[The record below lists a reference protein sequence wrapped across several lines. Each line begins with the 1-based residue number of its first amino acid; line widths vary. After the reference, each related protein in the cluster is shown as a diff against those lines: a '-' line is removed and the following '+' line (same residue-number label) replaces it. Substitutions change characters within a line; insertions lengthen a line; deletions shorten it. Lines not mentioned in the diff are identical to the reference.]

1 MSLRRDGAPVKGG
14 CRPQP
19 QRDRERA
26 QHGLWCGALPRPPA
40 RQYLL
45 FLVLV
50 ALVVAAGFG
59 IGRVRTPAAKVVDPV
74 LAAMPR
80 DAWLVLT
87 VDVAALRQS
96 PVAAPLVSPQAAAPI
111 LGRAT
116 AVPGLGSL
124 ADACGFDPLARLTE
138 LAVCSP
144 EGGERG
150 DFGLAFAGDLG
161 RDELARCA
169 EKVIRARGGQPATSV
184 QGAFTVL
191 EDAADGTHTRVAY
204 RDGGPFLVGRGAW
217 LDAMMAA
224 AAGKDAGP
232 AGASAHMAL
241 RASLAG
247 DTHPTVLLTA
257 LLPSA
262 LRQRLKAEV
271 TDPAQEAHEA
281 QEREYA
287 SVLSVDQAG
296 LALTTGPA
304 GSTTHI
310 AVRLHC
316 ETAEACAEVQRLVD
330 RKRMALSR
338 DFGVRLVGLG
348 PLLDSLTLRA
358 DGASLSLTA
367 SAPTDALTK
376 AVERVLAYRSRSAPP
391 PPAASAGEGPR
402 TDNGTATPVDSGA
415 SKY

>member
-1 MSLRRDGAPVKGG
+1 
-14 CRPQP
+14 
-19 QRDRERA
+19 
-26 QHGLWCGALPRPPA
+26 LPRPA
-40 RQYLL
+40 HQYFL

-59 IGRVRTPAAKVVDPV
+59 IGRVRSPGVRRVDPV

-96 PVAAPLVSPQAAAPI
+96 PVAAPLVKST
-111 LGRAT
+111 T

-138 LAVCSP
+138 VALCSP

-161 RDELARCA
+161 KDELARCA
-169 EKVIRARGGQPATSV
+169 DKVIRARGGQPSTSV

-204 RDGGPFLVGRGAW
+204 REGGPFLVGRGGW
-217 LDAMMAA
+217 LDAMMT
-224 AAGKDAGP
+224 AAGGKDPGP
-232 AGASAHMAL
+232 SSAHVTL
-241 RASLAG
+241 RESLAG
-247 DTHPTVLLTA
+247 EARPTVLLTA
-257 LLPSA
+257 LLPSS
-262 LRQRLKAEV
+262 LRQRLRAEV
-271 TDPAQEAHEA
+271 TDPA

-304 GSTTHI
+304 GSTTRL
-310 AVRLHC
+310 AAQLHC
-316 ETAEACAEVQRLVD
+316 ETADACAEVQRLIGQ
-330 RKRMALSR
+330 KRLALSR

-358 DGASLSLTA
+358 DGTSLSLTA

-376 AVERVLAYRSRSAPP
+376 AVERVLAYRSRNAPP
-391 PPAASAGEGPR
+391 PPLPS
-402 TDNGTATPVDSGA
+402 ATPVDSGA

>member
-1 MSLRRDGAPVKGG
+1 MVSWR
-14 CRPQP
+14 
-19 QRDRERA
+19 
-26 QHGLWCGALPRPPA
+26 ALPPRPG

-45 FLVLV
+45 FIVLV

-59 IGRVRTPAAKVVDPV
+59 IGRVRSPGGRRVDPV

-80 DAWLVLT
+80 DAWLVVT

-96 PVAAPLVSPQAAAPI
+96 PVAAPLVKS
-111 LGRAT
+111 AT

-124 ADACGFDPLARLTE
+124 ADACGFDPLAHLTE

-161 RDELARCA
+161 KDELARCA
-169 EKVIRARGGQPATSV
+169 DKVIRARGGQPSTSV
-184 QGAFTVL
+184 HDAFTVL
-191 EDAADGTHTRVAY
+191 EDGADATHTRVAY
-204 RDGGPFLVGRGAW
+204 REGGPFLVGRGAW

-224 AAGKDAGP
+224 AGGKDPGP
-232 AGASAHMAL
+232 SSAHVAL
-241 RASLAG
+241 RERLGEAG
-247 DTHPTVLLTA
+247 ETHPTLLLTA
-257 LLPSA
+257 LLPST

-271 TDPAQEAHEA
+271 TDPA

-296 LALTTGPA
+296 LALTTGPS
-304 GSTTHI
+304 GSTTRV
-310 AVRLHC
+310 AAQLHC
-316 ETAEACAEVQRLVD
+316 ESADACAEVQRLVD
-330 RKRMALSR
+330 KKRLALSR

-348 PLLDSLTLRA
+348 PLLDSLTMHA
-358 DGASLSLTA
+358 DGASLSLDT

-376 AVERVLAYRSRSAPP
+376 AVERVLAYRSRTATPSPLP
-391 PPAASAGEGPR
+391 S
-402 TDNGTATPVDSGA
+402 ATPVDSGA

>member
-1 MSLRRDGAPVKGG
+1 
-14 CRPQP
+14 
-19 QRDRERA
+19 
-26 QHGLWCGALPRPPA
+26 LPRHA

-59 IGRVRTPAAKVVDPV
+59 IGRVRSGRSPGALVDPV

-80 DAWLVLT
+80 DAWLVVT

-96 PVAAPLVSPQAAAPI
+96 PVAAPLVSPLAAAPV
-111 LGRAT
+111 LGGAT

-138 LAVCSP
+138 VAVCSP

-161 RDELARCA
+161 KDELARCA
-169 EKVIRARGGQPATSV
+169 DKVIRARGGRPSTST

-191 EDAADGTHTRVAY
+191 EDSAGTVDVAHTRVAY
-204 RDGGPFLVGRGAW
+204 REGGPFLVGRSAW

-224 AAGKDAGP
+224 AGAKDPGP
-232 AGASAHMAL
+232 SSAHVAL
-241 RASLAG
+241 RERLREAG
-247 DTHPTVLLTA
+247 ETHPTVLLTA
-257 LLPSA
+257 LLPAA

-271 TDPAQEAHEA
+271 SDPAQEL
-281 QEREYA
+281 EYS

-304 GSTTHI
+304 GSTTHV
-310 AVRLHC
+310 AAQLHC
-316 ETAEACAEVQRLVD
+316 ETADACAEVQRLVEK
-330 RKRMALSR
+330 KRLALSR

-348 PLLDSLTLRA
+348 PLLDSLTIRA
-358 DGASLSLTA
+358 DGPALSLAA

-376 AVERVLAYRSRSAPP
+376 AVERVIAYKSRAAAAPP
-391 PPAASAGEGPR
+391 ALPP
-402 TDNGTATPVDSGA
+402 ATPVDSGA

>member
-1 MSLRRDGAPVKGG
+1 M
-14 CRPQP
+14 
-19 QRDRERA
+19 
-26 QHGLWCGALPRPPA
+26 
-40 RQYLL
+40 
-45 FLVLV
+45 LV
-50 ALVVAAGFG
+50 ALIVAAGFG
-59 IGRVRTPAAKVVDPV
+59 IGRVRSPALRRADPV
-74 LAAMPR
+74 LAAIPR
-80 DAWLVLT
+80 DAWLVVT

-96 PVAAPLVSPQAAAPI
+96 PVAGPLLKSEA
-111 LGRAT
+111 

-124 ADACGFDPLARLTE
+124 ADACGFDPVARLTE

-161 RDELARCA
+161 KDELARCA
-169 EKVIRARGGQPATSV
+169 DKVIRARGGRPSTSL

-191 EDAADGTHTRVAY
+191 EDAADATHTRVAY

-217 LDAMMAA
+217 LDAMIA
-224 AAGKDAGP
+224 AAGSEDAGP
-232 AGASAHMAL
+232 GSGDAHAAL
-241 RASLAG
+241 RKNLAVG
-247 DTHPTVLLTA
+247 DTHPTLVLTA

-271 TDPAQEAHEA
+271 TDPAQE
-281 QEREYA
+281 REYA
-287 SVLSVDQAG
+287 SVLSVDEAG

-304 GSTTHI
+304 GSTTRL
-310 AVRLHC
+310 AARLHC
-316 ETAEACAEVQRLVD
+316 ETVDACAEVQRLIEQ
-330 RKRMALSR
+330 KRMALSR

-358 DGASLSLTA
+358 DGTSLSLSA

-376 AVERVLAYRSRSAPP
+376 AVERVMAYQSRR
-391 PPAASAGEGPR
+391 AGPS
-402 TDNGTATPVDSGA
+402 ATPVDSGA

>member
-1 MSLRRDGAPVKGG
+1 
-14 CRPQP
+14 
-19 QRDRERA
+19 
-26 QHGLWCGALPRPPA
+26 LPRPA
-40 RQYLL
+40 RQYFL
-45 FLVLV
+45 FFMLV

-59 IGRVRTPAAKVVDPV
+59 IGLVRSPRVRRVDPV

-80 DAWLVLT
+80 DAWLVVT
-87 VDVAALRQS
+87 VDVAVLRQS
-96 PVAAPLVSPQAAAPI
+96 PVAGPLVKS
-111 LGRAT
+111 AT

-150 DFGLAFAGDLG
+150 DFGLAFAGDLAK
-161 RDELARCA
+161 DELARCA
-169 EKVIRARGGQPATSV
+169 DKVIRARGGQPSTSEH
-184 QGAFTVL
+184 GAFTVL
-191 EDAADGTHTRVAY
+191 EDSADSTHTRVVY
-204 RDGGPFLVGRGAW
+204 REGGPFLVGRGAW

-224 AAGKDAGP
+224 AGGKDPGP
-232 AGASAHMAL
+232 SSAHVAL
-241 RASLAG
+241 RRSLSG
-247 DTHPTVLLTA
+247 ETQPTLLLTA

-262 LRQRLKAEV
+262 LRQHLKAEV
-271 TDPAQEAHEA
+271 TDPAQE
-281 QEREYA
+281 REYS

-304 GSTTHI
+304 GSTTHL
-310 AVRLHC
+310 AAQLHC
-316 ETAEACAEVQRLVD
+316 ETVDACAEVQRLVD
-330 RKRMALSR
+330 KKRMALSR

-358 DGASLSLTA
+358 DGASLSLGA

-376 AVERVLAYRSRSAPP
+376 AVERLLAYRSRSDPRPP
-391 PPAASAGEGPR
+391 PPAP
-402 TDNGTATPVDSGA
+402 ATPVDSGS

>member
-1 MSLRRDGAPVKGG
+1 MGPVSRVGVS
-14 CRPQP
+14 
-19 QRDRERA
+19 
-26 QHGLWCGALPRPPA
+26 CGALPRPA
-40 RQYLL
+40 HQYFL

-59 IGRVRTPAAKVVDPV
+59 IGRVRSPAGRRMDPV

-80 DAWLVLT
+80 DAWLVVT

-96 PVAAPLVSPQAAAPI
+96 PVAAPLVKSM
-111 LGRAT
+111 T
-116 AVPGLGSL
+116 SVPGLGSL

-161 RDELARCA
+161 KDELARCA
-169 EKVIRARGGQPATSV
+169 DKVIRARGGQPSTS
-184 QGAFTVL
+184 QQAAFTVL
-191 EDAADGTHTRVAY
+191 EDAADATHTRVAY

-224 AAGKDAGP
+224 AGSKDPGP
-232 AGASAHMAL
+232 GGAHVAL
-241 RASLAG
+241 REGLSG
-247 DTHPTVLLTA
+247 ETRPTVLLTA
-257 LLPSA
+257 LLPA
-262 LRQRLKAEV
+262 AMRERLKGEV
-271 TDPAQEAHEA
+271 TDPAQEH
-281 QEREYA
+281 EYA

-296 LALTTGPA
+296 LAITTGPS
-304 GSTTHI
+304 GSTTRL
-310 AVRLHC
+310 AAQLHC
-316 ETAEACAEVQRLVD
+316 ETGDACAEVQRLID
-330 RKRMALSR
+330 KKRMALSR

-348 PLLDSLTLRA
+348 PLLDSLTLKA
-358 DGASLSLTA
+358 EGDSLSAAA

-376 AVERVLAYRSRSAPP
+376 AIERVLAYRSRGG
-391 PPAASAGEGPR
+391 PPAPLPS
-402 TDNGTATPVDSGA
+402 ATPVDSGA

>member
-1 MSLRRDGAPVKGG
+1 M
-14 CRPQP
+14 
-19 QRDRERA
+19 RA
-26 QHGLWCGALPRPPA
+26 ALPLPRPAAGA

-59 IGRVRTPAAKVVDPV
+59 IGRVRSPAVRRVDPV

-80 DAWLVLT
+80 DAWLVVT

-96 PVAAPLVSPQAAAPI
+96 PVAAPLVKS
-111 LGRAT
+111 AT

-138 LAVCSP
+138 VAVCSP

-150 DFGLAFAGDLG
+150 EFGLAFAGDLG
-161 RDELARCA
+161 KDELARCA
-169 EKVIRARGGQPATSV
+169 DKVIRARGGQPRASV

-191 EDAADGTHTRVAY
+191 EDGADAAHTRVAY
-204 RDGGPFLVGRGAW
+204 REGGPFLVGRGAW
-217 LDAMMAA
+217 LDAMMGAA
-224 AAGKDAGP
+224 DGSDAGP
-232 AGASAHMAL
+232 GSAHTAL
-241 RASLAG
+241 RESLAG
-247 DTHPTVLLTA
+247 DAHPTVLLTA

-271 TDPAQEAHEA
+271 TDPAQE
-281 QEREYA
+281 REYA

-304 GSTTHI
+304 GSTTRV
-310 AVRLHC
+310 AARLHC
-316 ETAEACAEVQRLVD
+316 ETADACAEVQRLVD
-330 RKRMALSR
+330 KKRMALSR

-358 DGASLSLTA
+358 DGTSLSLSA
-367 SAPTDALTK
+367 SAPTDALSK
-376 AVERVLAYRSRSAPP
+376 AVERVLAYRSRAVPPAPP
-391 PPAASAGEGPR
+391 PSA
-402 TDNGTATPVDSGA
+402 TAVDSGA

>member
-1 MSLRRDGAPVKGG
+1 MSVRRDGAPVKG
-14 CRPQP
+14 
-19 QRDRERA
+19 A
-26 QHGLWCGALPRPPA
+26 VSCGALPRPTH
-40 RQYLL
+40 QYFL

-59 IGRVRTPAAKVVDPV
+59 IGRVRSTGARRMDPV

-80 DAWLVLT
+80 DAWLVVT

-96 PVAAPLVSPQAAAPI
+96 PVAAPLVKSV
-111 LGRAT
+111 T
-116 AVPGLGSL
+116 SVPGLGSL
-124 ADACGFDPLARLTE
+124 ADACGFDPLARLTD

-161 RDELARCA
+161 KDELARCA
-169 EKVIRARGGQPATSV
+169 EKVIRARGGRPSTS
-184 QGAFTVL
+184 QQAAFTVL
-191 EDAADGTHTRVAY
+191 EDEADATHTRVAY

-224 AAGKDAGP
+224 AVSKDPGPGAG
-232 AGASAHMAL
+232 SAHMAL
-241 RASLAG
+241 RESLSG
-247 DTHPTVLLTA
+247 ETHPTVLLTA
-257 LLPSA
+257 LLPAA

-271 TDPAQEAHEA
+271 TDPAQEH
-281 QEREYA
+281 EYA
-287 SVLSVDQAG
+287 SVLSVDRAG
-296 LALTTGPA
+296 LAITTGPS
-304 GSTTHI
+304 GSTTRV
-310 AVRLHC
+310 AARLHC
-316 ETAEACAEVQRLVD
+316 ETADACAEVQRLVD

-348 PLLDSLTLRA
+348 PLLDSLTLEA
-358 DGASLSLTA
+358 QGDSLSAAA

-376 AVERVLAYRSRSAPP
+376 AVERVLTYQARR
-391 PPAASAGEGPR
+391 AGAGPRTNNGTAEGPR
-402 TDNGTATPVDSGA
+402 TNNGTATPVDSGA